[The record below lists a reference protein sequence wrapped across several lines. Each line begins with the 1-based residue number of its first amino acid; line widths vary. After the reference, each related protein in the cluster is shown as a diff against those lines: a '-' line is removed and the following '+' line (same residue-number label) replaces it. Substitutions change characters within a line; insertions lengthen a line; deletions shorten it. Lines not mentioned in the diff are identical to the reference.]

1 MKVEGKDNRSG
12 QRGIRKVSVSAAL
25 TVSSLLV
32 AAIVVSACGGGPF
45 QPPATAIPTTV
56 PKPVVVVPISTPVG
70 GLSSDDSFQSTAR
83 VVGNFISPQQSS
95 LAFQSGGRLTSYAVK
110 EGDKV
115 NKGDLIAELDK
126 TSLQLGVDQAQAAL
140 DLAQVRLNQTKEGG
154 TAEQIAA
161 AKAGLASAQAAYA
174 KVSKG
179 PSPDDIAPAK
189 SALDQAKAAL
199 DQAQAAYDRAGGAT
213 NPFSALLPTTV
224 ALQSATAGYQAA
236 LAQYNNAINHP
247 TASELSAAAAAV
259 KQAQAGVAALT
270 PTQENIDI
278 AQAQVKQAQVALDL
292 ANQGLENAKIIAPF
306 GGTVLSLIPKVGE
319 TVSPGVPVVILANL
333 DKMQIQANVDETAL
347 AGITVGQPAEITVD
361 ALGGKVLK
369 AHVSKIGQLASS
381 NGGLVTVPVT
391 LDVDSTDAQVFPGL
405 SGTVQFQA
413 GP

>member
-1 MKVEGKDNRSG
+1 MKVESQDNRS
-12 QRGIRKVSVSAAL
+12 RRRLRLRVSPAA
-25 TVSSLLV
+25 TAVPFLLV

-70 GLSSDDSFQSTAR
+70 GLSSNDGFPSLAR
-83 VVGNFISPQQSS
+83 VVGNFISPQQAS
-95 LAFQSGGRLTSYAVK
+95 LAFQSGGRLASYEVK

-115 NKGDLIAELDK
+115 NKGDLIATLDT
-126 TSLQLGVDQAQAAL
+126 TSIQLGVDQAQAAL
-140 DLAQVRLNQTKEGG
+140 DLAQVRLTQAKEGG
-154 TAEQIAA
+154 TAEQVAA
-161 AKAGLASAQAAYA
+161 AKAALASAQAMYA

-189 SALDQAKAAL
+189 SNLDRAKAAV
-199 DQAQAAYDRAGGAT
+199 DQAQAGYDRAGGAT
-213 NPFSALLPTTV
+213 NPFSALLPQTL
-224 ALQSATAGYQAA
+224 ALQDATAAYQAA
-236 LAQYNNAINHP
+236 LAQYNLAVAHP
-247 TASELSAAAAAV
+247 TASELSAASAAV
-259 KQAQAGVAALT
+259 KQAQAGLAALT

-292 ANQGLENAKIIAPF
+292 AKQGLENAKIIAPF
-306 GGTVLSLIPKVGE
+306 GGTVISLIPKVGE
-319 TVSPGVPVVILANL
+319 SVSPGIPAVILANL

-369 AHVSKIGQLASS
+369 AHVSKMGLIASGS
-381 NGGLVTVPVT
+381 GGLVTVPVT
-391 LDVDSTDAQVFPGL
+391 LDVDSTDAQVYPGL